1 MIHAVSAS
9 PKSTLPVPLLPK
21 QTERKSSFLNEL
33 FVTLVGRGR
42 ALLGTRG
49 DNLDVDL
56 VALGDILLSR
66 RGEASGVAIAERL
79 LGKYLA
85 ASEETR
91 TSFHLALARRFG
103 TDLEELKHAAQA
115 FLSEATDENA
125 QALHAAAEPKR
136 QELFRRVNLAEGGT
150 AMLVRMRAE
159 LMGHQRKYD
168 ELKVVDTDL
177 FHLFHSW
184 FNRGF
189 LIVRPIDWTT
199 PANILEKIIQ
209 YEAVHEIEGW
219 EELRRRTE
227 PSDRR
232 CFAFFHPA
240 LVDDPLIFVEV
251 ALTRAIPSSIS
262 NLLAADRERVPVE
275 EADTAVFYSISNC
288 QVGLR
293 GISFGNFLIKQVAE
307 ELQRELPKVT
317 RFVTL
322 SPVPGFSRWLDT
334 ERQSNDSGS
343 PIVRHRETLKLLDDD
358 AWFEDAG
365 KIGLLRGPLL
375 SAAARYFLR
384 ANGSD
389 GRPLDPVARFHL
401 GNGARLERLNMAGDL
416 SPNGIKQSKGLMVN
430 YLYDLSTVDRN
441 HEVFSE
447 KGEVIASSN
456 IRRALESDAFD
467 GRKT

>member
-1 MIHAVSAS
+1 
-9 PKSTLPVPLLPK
+9 
-21 QTERKSSFLNEL
+21 
-33 FVTLVGRGR
+33 
-42 ALLGTRG
+42 
-49 DNLDVDL
+49 
-56 VALGDILLSR
+56 
-66 RGEASGVAIAERL
+66 
-79 LGKYLA
+79 
-85 ASEETR
+85 
-91 TSFHLALARRFG
+91 
-103 TDLEELKHAAQA
+103 
-115 FLSEATDENA
+115 
-125 QALHAAAEPKR
+125 
-136 QELFRRVNLAEGGT
+136 
-150 AMLVRMRAE
+150 
-159 LMGHQRKYD
+159 
-168 ELKVVDTDL
+168 VVDTDL

-209 YEAVHEIEGW
+209 YEAVHEIGGW

-262 NLLAADRERVPVE
+262 NLLAAGRERVPVE

-343 PIVRHRETLKLLDDD
+343 PIVRHREILKLLDHD

-365 KIGLLRGPLL
+365 KIGLLRSPLL
-375 SAAARYFLR
+375 SAAAHYFLR

-441 HEVFSE
+441 HEMFSE

-456 IRRALESDAFD
+456 VRRALDSDAFD